1 MAVCG
6 VIYGGR
12 YVWWQVARGLALLM
26 TVLAGAMPGWSF
38 NSTDGT
44 RVGLYHTCMRAIC
57 TTTFDASSE
66 LQVSKGLVI
75 VNGVLAVLG
84 PAFITINIL
93 LLTLDIGAKGRIN
106 GEKYKTFVI
115 LRNRG
120 TFFPQFFDFFTFM
133 EVPLVLGNLVVY
145 IIVHMLY
152 YHNPVVG
159 GKYIFYVCFW
169 VYLAALLLLII
180 VDLHILIVK
189 CLHKRRVTPP
199 ENIWNPGLLENPDLY
214 AKGGWDLVISNN
226 I

>member
-1 MAVCG
+1 MNVTLHYPA
-6 VIYGGR
+6 
-12 YVWWQVARGLALLM
+12 
-26 TVLAGAMPGWSF
+26 T
-38 NSTDGT
+38 
-44 RVGLYHTCMRAIC
+44 
-57 TTTFDASSE
+57 SSLE
-66 LQVSKGLVI
+66 VSKGLVV

-106 GEKYKTFVI
+106 GDKYKTFVI

-120 TFFPQFFDFFTFM
+120 TYFPQFFDFFMMM
-133 EVPLVLGNLVVY
+133 EVPIVLANVVVY
-145 IIVHMLY
+145 IITHMIY
-152 YHNPVVG
+152 YHSE
-159 GKYIFYVCFW
+159 KYIFYVCFW
-169 VYLAALLLLII
+169 VYLVALILLII

-214 AKGGWDLVISNN
+214 AKGGWDLVISNE

>member
-1 MAVCG
+1 MAILANCG

-12 YVWWQVARGLALLM
+12 YVWWQVARLVALLM
-26 TVLAGAMPGWSF
+26 TVLAGAMPGWSYD
-38 NSTDGT
+38 SVTGT

-57 TTTFDASSE
+57 TTTFDATTTLE
-66 LQVSKGLVI
+66 VSKVLVI

-84 PAFITINIL
+84 PAVITINLL

-106 GEKYKTFVI
+106 GEKYKTFII

-120 TFFPQFFDFFTFM
+120 TFFHQFFDFFTFM
-133 EVPLVLGNLVVY
+133 EVPIVFANLIVY
-145 IIVHMLY
+145 IVVHLLY
-152 YHNPVVG
+152 YSSANYV
-159 GKYIFYVCFW
+159 FFVCFW
-169 VYLAALLLLII
+169 VYLIALLLLVIT
-180 VDLHILIVK
+180 DLHILIIK

-214 AKGGWDLVISNN
+214 AKGGWDLVISND